1 MRIHFI
7 IWLTLLLSFENNHA
21 QSDTAVNREFEL
33 YSDNYFHIGSTHFP
47 IKLYSTLLNGGYI
60 NETLKG
66 EFSNRNEM
74 LRMGGETQADI
85 HIKIPSLK
93 KGRLLL
99 HWP

>member
-1 MRIHFI
+1 
-7 IWLTLLLSFENNHA
+7 
-21 QSDTAVNREFEL
+21 
-33 YSDNYFHIGSTHFP
+33 
-47 IKLYSTLLNGGYI
+47 
-60 NETLKG
+60 
-66 EFSNRNEM
+66 M